1 MFQGD
6 VEALLIMN
14 YKDNK
19 NITNRKYKVLT
30 NLHTLKRNVKERERV
45 EKASMLQLVDADC
58 FENKMFF

>member
-1 MFQGD
+1 
-6 VEALLIMN
+6 MN

-45 EKASMLQLVDADC
+45 EKASMLQVQL
-58 FENKMFF
+58 